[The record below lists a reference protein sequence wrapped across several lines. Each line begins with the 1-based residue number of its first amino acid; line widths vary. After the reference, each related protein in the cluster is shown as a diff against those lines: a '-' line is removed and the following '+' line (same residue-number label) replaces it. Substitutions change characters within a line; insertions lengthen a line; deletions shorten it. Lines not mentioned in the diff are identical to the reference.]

1 MTLIPAS
8 RIADALRRYGHAA
21 TLRRAGNPG
30 IRLLVSDLAPMKHSD
45 LPADGISAEALVMLP
60 AGQAR
65 PQEGE
70 VIEAGEVRWIVR
82 SAMPVGEPGRAPG
95 TRRPGFYQLQLA
107 NHLSNQSA
115 NQSANHPD
123 DQGGGLP

>member
-21 TLRRAGNPG
+21 RLRRAGTPD

-45 LPADGISAEALVMLP
+45 LPADGISAEALAMLP

-70 VIEAGEVRWIVR
+70 IIEAGAVHWIVR
-82 SAMPVGEPGRAPG
+82 SAMPVGESGRQAG
-95 TRRPGFYQLQLA
+95 TRHPGFYQLQLA
-107 NHLSNQSA
+107 NHP
-115 NQSANHPD
+115 ANHLANSPD
-123 DQGGGLP
+123 DHGGDLS